1 MVDCLGKLYREI
13 SRQQTLSLLH
23 VLSGFDYDGDNM
35 VITDKSIV
43 AGFIGDE
50 DLEDYKLVYIA
61 VAARFRHRD
70 GADFL
75 SSAKPIAAPI
85 TILIESWQPVEGQVE
100 LIDSDHVVT
109 VAAEAIED
117 EEQR

>member
-1 MVDCLGKLYREI
+1 
-13 SRQQTLSLLH
+13 
-23 VLSGFDYDGDNM
+23 M
-35 VITDKSIV
+35 VITDKSIF
-43 AGFIGDE
+43 ASFIGDE

-75 SSAKPIAAPI
+75 SPI